1 MKTESPVNP
10 PAPLSREE
18 GRQQRKLAES
28 RARLRAAAALAELGS
43 YRCGGRCRKVKP
55 MKEGLVVTWGGNI
68 LFGICPECFPASPVV
83 MRRKLADGQESV
95 WVGPLKEEDR
105 PPDILPVSSML
116 EVKDSPF
123 ISLLSRR
130 EPGSLLEEDDE

>member
-1 MKTESPVNP
+1 MTMKNPASPA
-10 PAPLSREE
+10 APLSREE
-18 GRQQRKLAES
+18 ARQERRLAES

-43 YRCGGRCRKVKP
+43 YRCGGKCRQVKP

-83 MRRKLADGQESV
+83 MKRKLANGQESV
-95 WVGPLKEEDR
+95 WVGPLKDEDR

-116 EVKDSPF
+116 EAKDSPF
-123 ISLLSRR
+123 LSLLSQRK
-130 EPGSLLEEDDE
+130 PGSLLEKDDE